1 MPTVPFAGVKTLLQ
15 RPARA
20 LAAVVTLVAASG
32 ASCPSLVNCYAPPV
46 VRVLPT
52 APTLADVMNAVNGNS
67 AKVTSLYTT
76 DASIYVPGAPAL
88 RANLALERPRKFR
101 LRADTALTG
110 AEVDLGSNDE
120 LFWFWIRRSEPPA
133 LYFCRHDQF
142 AASAARRIVPVEPE
156 WLIEA
161 LGVTTLDPA
170 LRHEG
175 PFPVG
180 QGRLRIV
187 THLPGPEGGLQRVM
201 IVDAARGWVLEQ
213 HLYDA
218 RRQPIAHAT
227 ASGHTREPLS
237 GVTLPRSVK
246 IEWPATQFQM
256 TIELRNVSVNQLVG
270 DPAQLF
276 LLPTYPGYKA
286 VDLGD
291 PNFRPPLP
299 PGPPVPTEL
308 PASYPARPQDPR
320 VSRAPGTGWMDR
332 LGLRR

>member
-1 MPTVPFAGVKTLLQ
+1 LLQ
-15 RPARA
+15 KPALA

-32 ASCPSLVNCYAPPV
+32 ASCPSFVNCYSPTT

-52 APTLADVMNAVNGNS
+52 APTLADVMTAVNDNS

-76 DASIYVPGAPAL
+76 DASIYVPGFPTL
-88 RANLALERPRKFR
+88 RASLAVDRPRKFR
-101 LRADTALTG
+101 LRADTALSSG
-110 AEVDLGSNDE
+110 AEVDLGSNED
-120 LFWFWIRRSEPPA
+120 LFWFWIKRSEPPA
-133 LYFCRHDQF
+133 LYLCRHDQY

-170 LRHEG
+170 LQHTS
-175 PFPVG
+175 PVPVG
-180 QGRLRIV
+180 QGRLRV
-187 THLPGPEGGLQRVM
+187 ETLLPSPNGDMKRVM

-218 RRQPIAHAT
+218 RQQPIAHAT
-227 ASGHTREPLS
+227 ASGHTREPQF
-237 GVTLPRSVK
+237 GVYLPRSVK

-256 TIELRNVSVNQLVG
+256 TIELRNVSVNQLAG

-276 LLPTYPGYKA
+276 TLPTYPGFNA

-291 PNFRPPLP
+291 PSFRPPPAPGTLP
-299 PGPPVPTEL
+299 SGPSTATQQ
-308 PASYPARPQDPR
+308 PASYPTRPQDPR

-332 LGLRR
+332 FGLRR